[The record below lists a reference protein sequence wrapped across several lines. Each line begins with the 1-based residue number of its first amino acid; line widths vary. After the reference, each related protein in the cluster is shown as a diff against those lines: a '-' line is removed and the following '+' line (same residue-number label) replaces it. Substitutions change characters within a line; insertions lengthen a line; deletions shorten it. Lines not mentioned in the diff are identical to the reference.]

1 MEQQYYSVTEVAK
14 ILGIGRSKA
23 YELVASGEIPSIRF
37 GERLLRVPLDGLNKW
52 LKEQEVKK
60 GYGS

>member
-37 GERLLRVPLDGLNKW
+37 GERLLRVPLDGLNEW